1 MWPDHIN
8 LLCIKF
14 INRSEK
20 WFHGWLEFCSIRLLL
35 SSVETEMITTSK
47 KEQQSS
53 LSITCCP
60 PVRCRALR
68 SAWSGPLS
76 GNVAGNSSPV
86 LTFTPDN
93 KKQCYINTILKIL
106 ERIFGLWGKESEE
119 AEENCVMKSSTIFKL
134 HQNNI
139 RKFKLQIMRMVV
151 LSTDEENDT
160 RKKHLSWKTWS
171 TQTQTLIR
179 R

>member
-1 MWPDHIN
+1 MWHIHIN
-8 LLCIKF
+8 LF
-14 INRSEK
+14 YVTFTNRSAK
-20 WFHGWLEFCSIRLLL
+20 SIHGWLEFCSIRLIL
-35 SSVETEMITTSK
+35 SSVENEMITTRK

-93 KKQCYINTILKIL
+93 KKQCYVNTILKIL
-106 ERIFGLWGKESEE
+106 ERIFGLRGKESEE
-119 AEENCVMKSSTIFKL
+119 AEENCVVRSATILSIIRIILRSS
-134 HQNNI
+134 NC
-139 RKFKLQIMRMVV
+139 R
-151 LSTDEENDT
+151 
-160 RKKHLSWKTWS
+160 
-171 TQTQTLIR
+171 
-179 R
+179 